1 MMTLKELLSAYRY
14 MDKPLYVVL
23 EDISEDVSA
32 GIIYSATFT
41 NITDIVSNFIKNQ
54 KLLLQNL
61 ILFVYFSYFVQIFKL
76 QRGKLCDIYF

>member
-1 MMTLKELLSAYRY
+1 MTLKELLSAYRY

-41 NITDIVSNFIKNQ
+41 NITDIVSNFIKN
-54 KLLLQNL
+54 
-61 ILFVYFSYFVQIFKL
+61 
-76 QRGKLCDIYF
+76 